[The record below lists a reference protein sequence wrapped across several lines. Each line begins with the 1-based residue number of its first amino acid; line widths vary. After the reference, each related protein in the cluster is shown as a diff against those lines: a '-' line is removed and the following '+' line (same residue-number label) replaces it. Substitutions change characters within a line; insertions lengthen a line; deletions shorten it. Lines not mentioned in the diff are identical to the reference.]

1 MNCYVRLKPENILF
15 YFSLDIQRNVLCKKN
30 PLHIISLWFYIS
42 IVTWCNSNKE
52 MANFQEKISGFMAK
66 RNFCRLMFTVEP
78 AKQML
83 TLELIYL
90 FYILGKY
97 LYRSWYGA
105 QKL

>member
-78 AKQML
+78 AKQMPAFRVYL
-83 TLELIYL
+83 LILYTGQ
-90 FYILGKY
+90 ILV
-97 LYRSWYGA
+97 S
-105 QKL
+105 